1 MPEIYKKKGFTLIEL
16 LVTVAIVAILAAI
29 ALPSYESYIRKQKIR
44 LAQGDLVALSLA
56 LENFFQQQLSYPTA
70 TTTTS
75 ATKTALPSWNPA
87 SKSSDFTFTIASS
100 SASAYAL
107 NAVGA
112 GGKLAEC
119 TVALT
124 SANARTLSDGCS
136 ATTSDWY

>member
-1 MPEIYKKKGFTLIEL
+1 MGFTLIEL
-16 LVTVAIVAILAAI
+16 LITMAIVAILAAI

-56 LENFFQQQLSYPTA
+56 MENFFQQQLSYPA
-70 TTTTS
+70 VTTDTS

-87 SKSSDFTFTIASS
+87 SKSSDFTFIIATS

-124 SANARTLSDGCS
+124 SANARTLSNACS
-136 ATTSDWY
+136 TTTSDWY